1 MFVNNWG
8 GEANIE
14 TLPLN
19 IFVFVYEVLHKNYTN
34 ISDTLRYISAADTFC
49 AQISP

>member
-1 MFVNNWG
+1 MFIGNI

-19 IFVFVYEVLHKNYTN
+19 IFVFVNEIFNKN
-34 ISDTLRYISAADTFC
+34 
-49 AQISP
+49 

>member
-1 MFVNNWG
+1 MFIGNI

-19 IFVFVYEVLHKNYTN
+19 IFVFVNEIFNN
-34 ISDTLRYISAADTFC
+34 IIIIF
-49 AQISP
+49 P